1 MTKTATATATKA
13 TTNKSAKIV
22 APTPEVRRGATKE
35 ARAAIAA
42 EAKAVAKAEADTKK
56 AEELAAN
63 PKPERKPRESKFTSP
78 VDQLALKI
86 VDKIRDD
93 RESFVPEAVV
103 LSESGDSSTHSFF
116 SKIGA
121 AMVHIGRVESAG
133 KKSREI
139 IGRAF
144 IMVKPEVGKHL
155 EITGPLAARAWYAL
169 NHEPK
174 GHGKTAPDEET
185 IDAAAA
191 ALGL

>member
-1 MTKTATATATKA
+1 MTTTATTTKTAS
-13 TTNKSAKIV
+13 KSPRKM
-22 APTPEVRRGATKE
+22 ATKE
-35 ARAAIAA
+35 AQQIENAAVKA
-42 EAKAVAKAEADTKK
+42 EIKAEADAIK
-56 AEELAAN
+56 AAELAAN

-78 VDQLALKI
+78 ADQIALKI

-93 RESFVPEAVV
+93 RASFELEAVQ
-103 LSESGDSSTHSFF
+103 LSESGESSTHSFC
-116 SKIGA
+116 SKIGT

-133 KKSREI
+133 KKGREVI
-139 IGRAF
+139 ARAF
-144 IMVKPEVGKHL
+144 IHVKPESGKQL

-174 GHGKTAPDEET
+174 GHGKTAPDAET